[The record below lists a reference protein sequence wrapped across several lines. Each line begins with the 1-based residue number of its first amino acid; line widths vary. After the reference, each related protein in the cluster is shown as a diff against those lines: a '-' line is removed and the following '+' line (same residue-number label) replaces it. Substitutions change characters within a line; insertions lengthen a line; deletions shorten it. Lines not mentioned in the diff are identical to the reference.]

1 MEFSH
6 SKHGRAA
13 DWGHHPLPA
22 GVILAVDDDPGS
34 LLLASEYFGSEGY
47 RVDTALS
54 GDDALARI
62 EQIQPDIIL
71 LDIIMPGM
79 DGYEV
84 CRRIRRM
91 PHFKS
96 TPIIIL
102 TSLDNSDAE
111 QRAYDIGA
119 WDFVTKPIHW
129 PTLKHRVQFALRA
142 SRAMMAERSA
152 DRFARVI
159 NQSPNE
165 VLIFDSVSLLVLDEN
180 VSALRNLGYSK
191 EELKNLS
198 FIQTLHGETPES
210 LESILQQVRLRQQE
224 KFKFQMQ
231 RKDGSTYSTEA
242 TLLYSVEEDPRVYV
256 AILQDTSEKH
266 RIEEELHRLSF
277 YDELTGLANRR
288 LLEDQAGQ
296 LLSMA
301 QRNGHRC
308 AVCILDLDGIRHIN
322 DALGPAVGDLLLQQ
336 ISQRLADVVRR
347 FDLIARDESSSPAN
361 SGTQLA
367 RFGGDEFVLV
377 LSDFDNPLDP
387 AKAAERI
394 LEAVALPCLIQD
406 NQLSLTASMGISLY
420 PDDGDNLDELVQR
433 AHTAMY
439 AAKRAGKNRY
449 SFFTEENN
457 RNLISRMQLEA
468 ELRAAIE
475 NEEFELHYQ
484 PLVDTALQRVTGA
497 ECLLRWRHPDGMRFP
512 DQFIPLAEE
521 TGLILPIGEWV
532 LRETVA
538 QLNRWADVIGEDFGL
553 SVNISSLQIREQRFL
568 ERTRELLKANP
579 IADGHLI
586 FELTESSLIE
596 DVEGTIRWL
605 RDIESLGIRI
615 AIDDFGTGYSSLN
628 YLVRLPVY
636 CIKIDRVFVNNVDH
650 DRDQAA
656 IVLAIFQMA
665 RALRIEVVVEGV
677 ETREQLA
684 TLTAMG
690 SCGIQ
695 GWLVSKA
702 LPVDRFEQFLQE
714 FPPSELPAPAL

>member
-13 DWGHHPLPA
+13 DWGNHPQA
-22 GVILAVDDDPGS
+22 HNVILAVDDDPGS
-34 LLLASEYFGSEGY
+34 LMLATEYFSAEGY
-47 RVDTALS
+47 HVETALS

-62 EQIQPDIIL
+62 AQLQPDIIL

-84 CRRIRRM
+84 CHRIRRM
-91 PHFKS
+91 PRFKD
-96 TPIIIL
+96 TPVIIL
-102 TSLDNSDAE
+102 TSLDNADAE

-119 WDFVTKPIHW
+119 WDFVAKPVNW

-142 SRAMMAERSA
+142 SSAIAAEKSV

-165 VLIFDSVSLLVLDEN
+165 VLIFDAVSLRILDEN
-180 VSALRNLGYSK
+180 VSALRNLGYTK
-191 EELKNLS
+191 KELKSLD
-198 FIQTLHGETPES
+198 FIQILHAESPAS
-210 LESILQQVRLRQQE
+210 LEDILQQVRLRQQE
-224 KFKFQMQ
+224 KFNLQMR
-231 RKDGSTYSTEA
+231 RKDGSLYSTEA
-242 TLLYSVEEDPRVYV
+242 TLLYSTDEDPWVYV

-288 LLEDQAGQ
+288 LLEDQAAH
-296 LLSMA
+296 LLSIA
-301 QRNGHRC
+301 QRKGHRC

-347 FDLIARDESSSPAN
+347 FDLIAREEFSPAA
-361 SGTQLA
+361 SAGMQLA

-377 LSDFDNPLDP
+377 LSDFNDPLDP
-387 AKAAERI
+387 AKAADRI
-394 LEAVALPCLIQD
+394 LEAIALPCLVQG
-406 NQLSLTASMGISLY
+406 NQLSLTASMGISLF
-420 PDDGDNLDELVQR
+420 PDDGDNLNELVQR
-433 AHTAMY
+433 AHTAMTS
-439 AAKRAGKNRY
+439 AKRAGKNRY

-475 NEEFELHYQ
+475 NQEFELHYQ
-484 PLVDTALQRVTGA
+484 PLVDSTLQRVVGA

-532 LRETVA
+532 LREA
-538 QLNRWADVIGEDFGL
+538 ISQLNRWGDIIDKNFGL

-568 ERTRELLKANP
+568 ERTRALLAANP
-579 IADGHLI
+579 VADGHLI

-605 RDIESLGIRI
+605 RDIKSLGIRI

-636 CIKIDRVFVNNVDH
+636 CIKIDRVFVNNVDR

-656 IVLAIFQMA
+656 IVSAIFQMA
-665 RALRIEVVVEGV
+665 HALRIEVVVEGV
-677 ETREQLA
+677 ETRAQLA

-690 SCGIQ
+690 ACDIQ

-702 LPVDRFEQFLQE
+702 LPIDAFEKFLRE
-714 FPPSELPAPAL
+714 FPAVS